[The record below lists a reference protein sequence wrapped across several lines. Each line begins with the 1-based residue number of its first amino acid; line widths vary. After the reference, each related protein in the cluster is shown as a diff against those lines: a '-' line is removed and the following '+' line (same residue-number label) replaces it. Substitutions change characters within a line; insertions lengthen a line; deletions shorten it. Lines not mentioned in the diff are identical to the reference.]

1 MGVEAGFRSTHPD
14 APPQRKNARDRA
26 RRRLRRGARD
36 LRDIWEIR
44 SDPSYRRIARTY
56 ELPDGSQRIYC
67 YHIRKTA
74 GTSLYL
80 SFMAVGGEDPMDV
93 WRRITSSRLQR
104 TMSGEYIIASNNRKV
119 LTEGAYFYG
128 RSHRSFTRQSLP
140 PRTFTVTILRDPIE
154 RVRSYFDY
162 LMAGDDPSL
171 PGQVAS
177 RERLI
182 AQDGFDAFLD
192 RVPVPRLLAQ
202 LAMFSDGLD
211 VSEAADR
218 IAGCS
223 SVFFTEDFAD
233 GLVDLGRRLDLPL
246 EVHHARVAG
255 NRLSLNDGQRE
266 RLRLRLEPEFELLRR
281 LDQGGIARIGS
292 TGSG

>member
-1 MGVEAGFRSTHPD
+1 
-14 APPQRKNARDRA
+14 
-26 RRRLRRGARD
+26 
-36 LRDIWEIR
+36 
-44 SDPSYRRIARTY
+44 
-56 ELPDGSQRIYC
+56 
-67 YHIRKTA
+67 
-74 GTSLYL
+74 
-80 SFMAVGGEDPMDV
+80 
-93 WRRITSSRLQR
+93 
-104 TMSGEYIIASNNRKV
+104 
-119 LTEGAYFYG
+119 
-128 RSHRSFTRQSLP
+128 
-140 PRTFTVTILRDPIE
+140 
-154 RVRSYFDY
+154 
-162 LMAGDDPSL
+162 
-171 PGQVAS
+171 
-177 RERLI
+177 
-182 AQDGFDAFLD
+182 
-192 RVPVPRLLAQ
+192 
-202 LAMFSDGLD
+202 MFSDGLD